1 MRTRI
6 VCEHLTTRAKQAGA
20 VGTRKSPTVCGW
32 NRASQ
37 IPTIEAIAR
46 RSTNANQAQTT
57 TRRSEWLKTDLACR
71 ASKSRTWLR
80 NMAFR
85 FVITV
90 ALVVALGIPAFS
102 ESPNTRD
109 IPFENSRIFELV
121 LVRVEVN
128 GRPAVL
134 IVDTASN
141 RTIISS
147 ELADMGPR
155 TANNVVSTKKGSGLT
170 GTGAFARVTL
180 KLAHITWRD
189 HQIVVM
195 DMKDFSKSFGQKID
209 GMLGMDFFSEFE
221 LVVVDL
227 KNRKLILKP

>member
-1 MRTRI
+1 M
-6 VCEHLTTRAKQAGA
+6 
-20 VGTRKSPTVCGW
+20 
-32 NRASQ
+32 
-37 IPTIEAIAR
+37 
-46 RSTNANQAQTT
+46 
-57 TRRSEWLKTDLACR
+57 DLIRR
-71 ASKSRTWLR
+71 ASKLGLRAWNTSSRY
-80 NMAFR
+80 A
-85 FVITV
+85 VAV
-90 ALVVALGIPAFS
+90 ALAVTLGIPAFPQPPS
-102 ESPNTRD
+102 KRE
-109 IPFENSRIFELV
+109 IPFEKSGSFGLV
-121 LVRVEVN
+121 LVKVEIN

-155 TANNVVSTKKGSGLT
+155 TLNNILSTKKGSGFT

-195 DMKDFSKSFGQKID
+195 DMTDFTKSFGQKID
-209 GMLGMDFFSEFE
+209 GLLGMDFFSEFE

-227 KNRKLILKP
+227 KNHKLILKP